1 MSLRTLVAC
10 FALLFVVAAAASAQE
25 WTRFRGPNGSGQSET
40 TTIPP
45 AWEEGDVLWKATL
58 EGVGNSSP
66 VLWGEKIFLM
76 SAAPADGTRHVLCI
90 SASDGKQLWRQD
102 FAAHAHRIHQ
112 QNTLAS
118 STPAVDADHVYC
130 AWATPEELTLA
141 ALKHDGTTAWRTALG
156 SFKSMHGF
164 ATSPIVYGD
173 LVILTDEQ
181 DGDSFIFAVDRRNG
195 QVRWKAP
202 RKVLPMQNAS
212 YAVPCIF
219 QPPGKPAELIV
230 SSWAHG
236 VSSLDPANGDTNWEA
251 AVLER
256 RPVGSPIVLGD
267 LVLANCGEGGGNNS
281 VVALRPP
288 TIEGGSTE
296 PIYKLDKTTA
306 PYVPTL
312 VAAGSLVF
320 LWGDKGIVACI
331 DASSGKVHWRQRV
344 GGNFFGSPVRVADKV
359 YCISAEGDVV
369 ALAASKDYQL
379 LGRSRLGE
387 PSRST
392 PAVAGGRMFLRTESH
407 LTAVGSK

>member
-1 MSLRTLVAC
+1 MLIRPLLAC
-10 FALLFVVAAAASAQE
+10 LLLAATASAQE
-25 WTRFRGPNGSGQSET
+25 WTRFRGPNGSGQSEA
-40 TTIPP
+40 TTIP
-45 AWEEGDVLWKATL
+45 ASWDEGDVLCATL

-76 SAAPADGTRHVLCI
+76 SASADGTRHALCL
-90 SASDGKQLWRQD
+90 SAGDGKQLWRQD
-102 FAAHAHRIHQ
+102 FAAKPQRLHA

-118 STPAVDADHVYC
+118 CTPAVDADFVYC
-130 AWATPEELTLA
+130 AWAAPDELTLA
-141 ALKHDGTTAWRTALG
+141 ALKHDGTTAWQTPLG
-156 SFKSMHGF
+156 PFKGMHGF

-181 DGDSFIFAVDRRNG
+181 DGDSFIFAVDRRSG
-195 QVRWKAP
+195 QVRWKVP
-202 RKVLPMQNAS
+202 RKVKEMQNAS

-219 QPPGKPAELIV
+219 KPPGKPAELIV
-230 SSWAHG
+230 ASWAHG
-236 VSSLDPANGDTNWEA
+236 LSSLDPATGTTNWEA

-256 RPVGSPIVLGD
+256 RPVASPIVLGD

-288 TIEGGSTE
+288 TVDGGSLE
-296 PIYKLDKTTA
+296 PVYKLDKTTA
-306 PYVPTL
+306 PYVPSL
-312 VAAGSLVF
+312 VASGKLVF

-331 DASSGKVHWRQRV
+331 DGITGQVHWRQRV

-369 ALAASKDYQL
+369 TLAASADYQL
-379 LGRSRLGE
+379 LGRSKLGE
-387 PSRST
+387 ASRST